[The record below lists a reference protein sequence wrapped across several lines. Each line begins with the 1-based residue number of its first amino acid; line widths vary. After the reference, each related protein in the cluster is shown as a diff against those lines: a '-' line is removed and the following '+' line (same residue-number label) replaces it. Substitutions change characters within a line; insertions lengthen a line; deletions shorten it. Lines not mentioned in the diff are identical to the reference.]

1 MKKENQKKRGLFMRQ
16 TNLRIWKRRNWG
28 NGKNGREG
36 GGGGGG
42 LHQMLV
48 PLCPDTKTHLHIHL
62 HRSQLVGM
70 FVFPAAAATNSTL
83 TMECLGWKR
92 NKKGT

>member
-36 GGGGGG
+36 GRGGG
-42 LHQMLV
+42 LFMRL
-48 PLCPDTKTHLHIHL
+48 
-62 HRSQLVGM
+62 
-70 FVFPAAAATNSTL
+70 AASDAGSTL
-83 TMECLGWKR
+83 PRYKDTL
-92 NKKGT
+92 THPFT